1 MCSAEGAGRAFSVVE
16 KPQGKSFTDFLQ
28 PFCEGAVNS
37 LCMPS
42 SGHTFCRVTM
52 EKRCRLQVKMSLIC
66 RSLSLSLLLNIH
78 KLYCIYYTCNSIVCL
93 LPDCVC
99 TTSGVPDFP
108 AVARACLVMPGFP
121 RFRDSCRLW
130 GTVG

>member
-16 KPQGKSFTDFLQ
+16 QPQGESFTDFLQ

-52 EKRCRLQVKMSLIC
+52 EKQYRLQGKMSPSVKLKIYL
-66 RSLSLSLLLNIH
+66 SLSLSRSPFE
-78 KLYCIYYTCNSIVCL
+78 Y
-93 LPDCVC
+93 P
-99 TTSGVPDFP
+99 
-108 AVARACLVMPGFP
+108 
-121 RFRDSCRLW
+121 
-130 GTVG
+130 